1 MKIPKALSRILTGF
15 LSFACVCLMS
25 CGYGFS
31 PQGEHIDKRIVHIY
45 VAPVVNKT
53 SEAEAENILRT
64 AFIDQI
70 LQSNRFKIAS
80 SLEQADAI
88 INAGI
93 LSITTGVLSYRNSI
107 LAAEERMTITL
118 EAGLREKDSG
128 KIIWSSQN
136 VVGTADYKLQDNV
149 NPKPARQQAL
159 AKLAK
164 DTAENTF
171 NLMMSDF

>member
-1 MKIPKALSRILTGF
+1 MKPPKALSFIPIGL
-15 LSFACVCLMS
+15 LSFACFWLMS
-25 CGYGFS
+25 CGYGFA
-31 PQGEHIDKRIVHIY
+31 PQGEHIDRRIVNLY

-70 LQSNRFKIAS
+70 LQSNRFKSAS
-80 SLEQADAI
+80 SPEQADAI
-88 INAGI
+88 IKASI
-93 LSITTGVLSYRNSI
+93 ISITTGVLSYRNNI

-118 EAGLREKDSG
+118 EASLREKDSG
-128 KIIWSSQN
+128 KIIWSSPN
-136 VVGTADYKLQDNV
+136 VVGTADYRLQDNV

>member
-1 MKIPKALSRILTGF
+1 MKKPGVLSAIRIGF
-15 LSFACVCLMS
+15 LCLS
-25 CGYGFS
+25 CFCLIGCGYGFA
-31 PQGEHIDKRIVHIY
+31 PQGEHIDKRIVKIY
-45 VAPVVNKT
+45 VAPFVNKT
-53 SEAEAENILRT
+53 AEAEAENILRA

-70 LQSNRFKIAS
+70 LQSSRFKSALT
-80 SLEQADAI
+80 LEQADAV
-88 INAGI
+88 INGTVI
-93 LSITTGVLSYRNSI
+93 SITTGVLSYRNNI

-118 EAGLREKDSG
+118 EASLREKDSG
-128 KIIWSSQN
+128 KTIWSSQN
-136 VVGTADYKLQDNV
+136 VAGTSDYKLQDSV

>member
-1 MKIPKALSRILTGF
+1 MKKQRGLSAIKLLLLGLSCALL
-15 LSFACVCLMS
+15 LS
-25 CGYGFS
+25 CGYGFA
-31 PQGEHIDKRIVHIY
+31 PQGEHIDKRIVNIY
-45 VAPVVNKT
+45 VAPFVNKT

-70 LQSNRFKIAS
+70 LQGNRFKS
-80 SLEQADAI
+80 VPTLEQADAI
-88 INAGI
+88 INVNI
-93 LSITTGVLSYRNSI
+93 ISITTGVLAYRNNI
-107 LAAEERMTITL
+107 LAAEERMSLTL

-128 KIIWSSQN
+128 KTIWSSQN
-136 VVGTADYKLQDNV
+136 VVGTSDYKLQDNV